1 MTFIQI
7 HDKIKIKNENHKTH
21 SERGGFTMSKKEITE
36 AAAEARRQ
44 YQKNWYAKNRDKVK
58 EYHKRYWER
67 KAASNAADTAATKA
81 VKQFD

>member
-1 MTFIQI
+1 
-7 HDKIKIKNENHKTH
+7 
-21 SERGGFTMSKKEITE
+21 MSKKEITE

-67 KAASNAADTAATKA
+67 KAADTAAAKA